1 MKKIAFICVHN
12 SFRSQIA
19 EALGRIYLKD
29 KYKCYSAGSMTKD
42 RINED
47 ALRIMKELYGV
58 DMEAMGQYPKLIDQI
73 PECDILISMGCNVSC
88 PILSRSFDDDW
99 GLIDPSGISDE
110 TFKEVI
116 KEIERRIKAL

>member
-12 SFRSQIA
+12 SCRSQIA

-29 KYKCYSAGSMTKD
+29 KYECYSAGSKTKD

-73 PECDILISMGCNVSC
+73 PECDILISMGCNQ
-88 PILSRSFDDDW
+88 LSHTQS
-99 GLIDPSGISDE
+99 II
-110 TFKEVI
+110 
-116 KEIERRIKAL
+116 